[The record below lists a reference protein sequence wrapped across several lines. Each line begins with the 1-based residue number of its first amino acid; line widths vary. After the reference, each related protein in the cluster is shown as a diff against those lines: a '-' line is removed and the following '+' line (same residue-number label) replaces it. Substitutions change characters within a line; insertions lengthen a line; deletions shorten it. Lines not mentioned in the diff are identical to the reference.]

1 MITLDTLTRRRDA
14 KRKPKR
20 IGRGSGSGLGGH
32 SSTRGTK
39 GQKSRKGANIHPSF
53 EGGQMPLQRR
63 LPKRGFTN
71 PFREDF
77 QIINLDKLV
86 DFPKGTTVDAKILK
100 EHNIISNAKKKVK
113 LIGNDEIKQSLIVKG
128 KVLRVSASKK
138 IECVG
143 GEIEV
148 L

>member
-77 QIINLDKLV
+77 QIINIDRLV

-113 LIGNDEIKQSLIVKG
+113 VLGNGKLKQALIVKANG
-128 KVLRVSASKK
+128 FSASARKK
-138 IECVG
+138 IESVG
-143 GEIEV
+143 GKIEV